1 MEDIKEQELP
11 SETEGSYIPPIAKNP
26 VQQPEL
32 KKSDEVVEMEDF
44 DFGNYQVVRREFF
57 AHINE
62 PSITFNNYK
71 FSVTL
76 RNEMLRKGENMRMTL
91 AEKAKAIQ
99 ADMEDFQ
106 RKVENNVYATR
117 QRAEE
122 EQARILKSQEE
133 YGRLEQRLVGELSA
147 EENKNN
153 ITLRDSINNFLKDY
167 NKAKG
172 YDLILS
178 RMADNILLANE
189 SLDIT
194 KEVIDGLN
202 ERYSGND
209 K

>member
-1 MEDIKEQELP
+1 MKRFNLAAIAALSILLFVQCGGNTGNQAATVAAP
-11 SETEGSYIPPIAKNP
+11 AATVEGGLKIAYVNIDT
-26 VQQPEL
+26 L
-32 KKSDEVVEMEDF
+32 L
-44 DFGNYQVVRREFF
+44 
-57 AHINE
+57 
-62 PSITFNNYK
+62 NNYN

-91 AEKAKAIQ
+91 SEKGKAIQ

-122 EQARILKSQEE
+122 EQARIIKSQED
-133 YGRLEQRLVGELSA
+133 YARLEQRLVNELSA
-147 EENKNN
+147 EEQKNN
-153 ITLRDSINNFLKDY
+153 IALRDSINNFLTEY
-167 NKAKG
+167 NKTHS

-178 RMADNILLANE
+178 KMADNILLANE
-189 SLDIT
+189 ALDIT

-202 ERYSGND
+202 KRYKGSE

>member
-1 MEDIKEQELP
+1 MKKINVLRIVMAFAAILIFAQCANNVKETASQDTAPATTESAQSLKIAYVDIDSL
-11 SETEGSYIPPIAKNP
+11 
-26 VQQPEL
+26 L
-32 KKSDEVVEMEDF
+32 
-44 DFGNYQVVRREFF
+44 
-57 AHINE
+57 
-62 PSITFNNYK
+62 NNYK

-91 AEKAKAIQ
+91 SEKAKVIQ

-106 RKVENNVYATR
+106 RKMENNVYATR

-122 EQARILKSQEE
+122 EQTRILKSQED
-133 YGRLEQRLVGELSA
+133 YARLEQRLVNELSA
-147 EENKNN
+147 EEQKNN
-153 ITLRDSINNFLKDY
+153 LILRDSINNFLKDY
-167 NKAKG
+167 NVANG

-189 SLDIT
+189 ALDIT

-202 ERYSGND
+202 NRYAGSD

>member
-1 MEDIKEQELP
+1 MKKINVLRIVMAFAAILIFAQCANNVKETASQSTAPATTESAQSLKIAYVDIDSL
-11 SETEGSYIPPIAKNP
+11 
-26 VQQPEL
+26 L
-32 KKSDEVVEMEDF
+32 
-44 DFGNYQVVRREFF
+44 
-57 AHINE
+57 
-62 PSITFNNYK
+62 NNYK

-91 AEKAKAIQ
+91 SEKAKVIQ

-106 RKVENNVYATR
+106 RKMENNVYATR

-122 EQARILKSQEE
+122 EQARILKSQED
-133 YGRLEQRLVGELSA
+133 YARLEQRLVNELSA
-147 EENKNN
+147 EEQKNN
-153 ITLRDSINNFLKDY
+153 LILRDSINNFLKDY
-167 NKAKG
+167 NVANG

-189 SLDIT
+189 ALDIT

-202 ERYSGND
+202 DRYAGSD

>member
-1 MEDIKEQELP
+1 MKKINVLRIVMAFAAILIFAQCANNVKETASQSTAPATTESAQSLKIAYVDIDSL
-11 SETEGSYIPPIAKNP
+11 
-26 VQQPEL
+26 L
-32 KKSDEVVEMEDF
+32 
-44 DFGNYQVVRREFF
+44 
-57 AHINE
+57 
-62 PSITFNNYK
+62 NNYK

-91 AEKAKAIQ
+91 SEKAKVIQ

-106 RKVENNVYATR
+106 RKMENNVYATR

-122 EQARILKSQEE
+122 EQTRILKSQED
-133 YGRLEQRLVGELSA
+133 YARLEQRLVNELSA
-147 EENKNN
+147 EEQKNN
-153 ITLRDSINNFLKDY
+153 LILRDSINNFLKDY
-167 NKAKG
+167 NVANG

-189 SLDIT
+189 ALDIT

-202 ERYSGND
+202 ERYAGSD

>member
-1 MEDIKEQELP
+1 MKQFKLTAFAAVAAILLFAQCANNQNNQAAPATAPAAAVDGGIKIAYVDIDSL
-11 SETEGSYIPPIAKNP
+11 
-26 VQQPEL
+26 L
-32 KKSDEVVEMEDF
+32 
-44 DFGNYQVVRREFF
+44 
-57 AHINE
+57 
-62 PSITFNNYK
+62 NNYT

-91 AEKAKAIQ
+91 SEKGKAIQ

-122 EQARILKSQEE
+122 EQNRIIKSQEE
-133 YGRLEQRLVGELSA
+133 YARLEQRLVNELSA
-147 EENKNN
+147 EEQKNN
-153 ITLRDSINNFLKDY
+153 LTLRDSINNFLNDY
-167 NKAKG
+167 NSTHG

-178 RMADNILLANE
+178 KMADNILLANKA
-189 SLDIT
+189 LDIT

-202 ERYSGND
+202 NRYKGN

>member
-1 MEDIKEQELP
+1 MKRFKLTAVAAFATMLLFTQCANNQNAQPAQAAPAAAASTAAPSLKVAYVDIDSLL
-11 SETEGSYIPPIAKNP
+11 S
-26 VQQPEL
+26 
-32 KKSDEVVEMEDF
+32 
-44 DFGNYQVVRREFF
+44 
-57 AHINE
+57 
-62 PSITFNNYK
+62 NYK

-91 AEKAKAIQ
+91 AEKAKTIQ

-122 EQARILKSQEE
+122 EQARILKSQED
-133 YGRLEQRLVGELSA
+133 YARLEQRLVNELSA
-147 EENKNN
+147 EEAKNN
-153 ITLRDSINNFLKDY
+153 LILRDSINNFLKDY
-167 NKAKG
+167 NVAKG

-178 RMADNILLANE
+178 RMADNILLGNE

-202 ERYSGND
+202 ERYTE
-209 K
+209 KK

>member
-1 MEDIKEQELP
+1 MKKNNILEIAFALAAILIIASCANKNQNTTSTETAAPIEAESKQGLKIAYVDIDSLL
-11 SETEGSYIPPIAKNP
+11 S
-26 VQQPEL
+26 
-32 KKSDEVVEMEDF
+32 
-44 DFGNYQVVRREFF
+44 NY
-57 AHINE
+57 N
-62 PSITFNNYK
+62 

-91 AEKAKAIQ
+91 SEKAKVIQ

-106 RKVENNVYATR
+106 RKMENNVYATR

-122 EQARILKSQEE
+122 EQARIIKSQED
-133 YGRLEQRLVGELSA
+133 YARMEQRLVNELSA
-147 EENKNN
+147 EEQKNN
-153 ITLRDSINNFLKDY
+153 IILRDSINNFLKDY
-167 NKAKG
+167 NKSHG

-189 SLDIT
+189 ALDIT

-202 ERYSGND
+202 SRYTGSD

>member
-1 MEDIKEQELP
+1 MKKINVLRIVMAFAAILIFAQCANNVKETASQNTAPATTESAQSLKIAYVDIDSL
-11 SETEGSYIPPIAKNP
+11 
-26 VQQPEL
+26 L
-32 KKSDEVVEMEDF
+32 
-44 DFGNYQVVRREFF
+44 
-57 AHINE
+57 
-62 PSITFNNYK
+62 NNYK

-91 AEKAKAIQ
+91 SEKAKVIQ

-106 RKVENNVYATR
+106 RKMENNVYATR

-122 EQARILKSQEE
+122 EQARILKSQED
-133 YGRLEQRLVGELSA
+133 YARLEQRLVNELSA
-147 EENKNN
+147 EEQKNN
-153 ITLRDSINNFLKDY
+153 LILRDSINNFLKDY
-167 NKAKG
+167 NVANG

-189 SLDIT
+189 ALDIT

-202 ERYSGND
+202 NRYAGSD

>member
-1 MEDIKEQELP
+1 MKQFKLTAFAAVAAILLFAQCANNQNNQAAPATAPAAAVEGGIKIAYVDIDSL
-11 SETEGSYIPPIAKNP
+11 
-26 VQQPEL
+26 L
-32 KKSDEVVEMEDF
+32 
-44 DFGNYQVVRREFF
+44 
-57 AHINE
+57 
-62 PSITFNNYK
+62 NNYT

-91 AEKAKAIQ
+91 SEKGKAIQ

-122 EQARILKSQEE
+122 EQNRIIKSQEE
-133 YGRLEQRLVGELSA
+133 YARLEQRLVNELSA
-147 EENKNN
+147 EEQKNN
-153 ITLRDSINNFLKDY
+153 LTLRDSINNFLNDY
-167 NKAKG
+167 NSTHG

-178 RMADNILLANE
+178 KMADNILLANKA
-189 SLDIT
+189 LDIT

-202 ERYSGND
+202 NRYKGN

>member
-1 MEDIKEQELP
+1 MKKINVLRIVMAFAAILIFAQCANNAKETASQNTAPATTESAQSLKIAYVDIDSL
-11 SETEGSYIPPIAKNP
+11 
-26 VQQPEL
+26 L
-32 KKSDEVVEMEDF
+32 
-44 DFGNYQVVRREFF
+44 
-57 AHINE
+57 
-62 PSITFNNYK
+62 NNYK

-91 AEKAKAIQ
+91 SEKAKVIQ

-106 RKVENNVYATR
+106 RKMENNVYATR

-122 EQARILKSQEE
+122 EQTRILKSQED
-133 YGRLEQRLVGELSA
+133 YARLEQRLVNELSA
-147 EENKNN
+147 EEQKNN
-153 ITLRDSINNFLKDY
+153 LILRDSINNFLKDY
-167 NKAKG
+167 NVANG

-189 SLDIT
+189 ALDIT

-202 ERYSGND
+202 DRYAGSD

>member
-1 MEDIKEQELP
+1 MKKINVLRIVMAFAAILIFAQCANNVKETASQNTAPATTESAQSLKIAYVDIDSL
-11 SETEGSYIPPIAKNP
+11 
-26 VQQPEL
+26 L
-32 KKSDEVVEMEDF
+32 
-44 DFGNYQVVRREFF
+44 
-57 AHINE
+57 
-62 PSITFNNYK
+62 NNYK

-91 AEKAKAIQ
+91 SEKAKVIQ

-106 RKVENNVYATR
+106 RKMENNVYATR

-122 EQARILKSQEE
+122 EQTRILKSQED
-133 YGRLEQRLVGELSA
+133 YARLEQRLVNELSA
-147 EENKNN
+147 EEQKNN
-153 ITLRDSINNFLKDY
+153 LILRDSINNFLKDY
-167 NKAKG
+167 NVAKG

-189 SLDIT
+189 ALDIT

-202 ERYSGND
+202 DRYAGSD

>member
-1 MEDIKEQELP
+1 MKRFKLTAVAAFATMLLFTQCANNQNAQPAQAAPVAAASTAAPSLKVAYVDIDSLL
-11 SETEGSYIPPIAKNP
+11 S
-26 VQQPEL
+26 
-32 KKSDEVVEMEDF
+32 
-44 DFGNYQVVRREFF
+44 
-57 AHINE
+57 
-62 PSITFNNYK
+62 NYK

-91 AEKAKAIQ
+91 AEKAKTIQ

-122 EQARILKSQEE
+122 EQARILKSQED
-133 YGRLEQRLVGELSA
+133 YARLEQRLVNELSA
-147 EENKNN
+147 EEAKNN
-153 ITLRDSINNFLKDY
+153 LILRDSINNFLKDY
-167 NKAKG
+167 NVAKG

-178 RMADNILLANE
+178 RMADNILLGNE

-202 ERYSGND
+202 ERYTE
-209 K
+209 KK